1 VLTDTVTINYSV
13 DLRLVSDIVGAP
25 IDEVMALNPSVLRM
39 TTPPEA
45 AFDLHLPAGT
55 ATLFAQRIEAI
66 PAPKRN
72 AWRYHRVAAEDTLA
86 SVARE
91 YSVPEAALAA
101 ANQLRS
107 NDSLQDI
114 EALAIP
120 LAPVAAP
127 PARMALY
134 TVRRGDTLVTIAD
147 RFGVSLNQLRRWNNI
162 AGIKVEPGRRLHVAE
177 PASATHSAH
186 SHRGGASAATG
197 AKPHPAASAKG
208 PAAKAGGPASAK
220 KSGVSATEKAPAH
233 KAGTSAGTASAANR
247 SAQ

>member
-1 VLTDTVTINYSV
+1 
-13 DLRLVSDIVGAP
+13 
-25 IDEVMALNPSVLRM
+25 PSVLRM
-39 TTPPEA
+39 ATPPDA
-45 AFDLHLPAGT
+45 ACDLHLPAGT

-66 PAPKRN
+66 PAARRN

-91 YSVPEAALAA
+91 YSVPQAALAA

-107 NDSLQDI
+107 SDSLQGV

-177 PASATHSAH
+177 PVSATHSAH

-197 AKPHPAASAKG
+197 AKPHPAAAAKG

-220 KSGVSATEKAPAH
+220 KSGVSAAKKAPAH
-233 KAGTSAGTASAANR
+233 KAGTSAGTASAKNS

>member
-1 VLTDTVTINYSV
+1 
-13 DLRLVSDIVGAP
+13 
-25 IDEVMALNPSVLRM
+25 M
-39 TTPPEA
+39 TTPPDA

-66 PAPKRN
+66 PAAKRN

-91 YSVPEAALAA
+91 YRVPEAELAA

-107 NDSLQDI
+107 SDSLQGV

-127 PARMALY
+127 SARMLLY

-147 RFGVSLNQLRRWNNI
+147 RFGVSLNQLRRWNDI

-177 PASATHSAH
+177 PANASRAAH
-186 SHRGGASAATG
+186 SHRSGAGAGTG
-197 AKPHPAASAKG
+197 ARPHPAAPAKS
-208 PAAKAGGPASAK
+208 PAAKPGGPASAK
-220 KSGVSATEKAPAH
+220 KNGASAAKKTPAH
-233 KAGTSAGTASAANR
+233 KAGATAGTAGAAKKSGTASAKNR
-247 SAQ
+247 SPQ